1 MKYDGIGFNGQ
12 HLAKFSKAD
21 FMKEV
26 DHFFSGEKAK
36 EKKEELYQLIQAEYN
51 PKKAAQK
58 TEVEKPSENL
68 QS

>member
-1 MKYDGIGFNGQ
+1 MKYDGIGFNGP

-36 EKKEELYQLIQAEYN
+36 EKKEELYQLIQAKYN
-51 PKKAAQK
+51 PKKAAPQ
-58 TEVEKPSENL
+58 TDTEKPKENL
-68 QS
+68 ES